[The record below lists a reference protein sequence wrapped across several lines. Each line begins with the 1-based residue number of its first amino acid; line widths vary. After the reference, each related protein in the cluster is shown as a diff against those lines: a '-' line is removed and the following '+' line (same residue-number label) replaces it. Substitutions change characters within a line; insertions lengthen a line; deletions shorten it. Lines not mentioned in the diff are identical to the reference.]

1 MEGLSNLRNLRSLWL
16 GKNKI
21 EKIEGIGG
29 LTSLKQVDVQSNRLT
44 AVSGIDTLSE
54 LEELYLASNAIDS
67 IAGIPQAGTLTTI
80 DLSRN
85 KLSSLAGIEVQ
96 TSLEDLWLS
105 TNLFSTFDFLDHT
118 KKLSKLTT
126 IYLEHNP
133 IASDFE
139 YRLRVSAAMPGLE
152 FIDATMTTAGRQ
164 RPLVSY
170 GTTSA
175 AAVVAPPG
183 STI

>member
-1 MEGLSNLRNLRSLWL
+1 MEGLSSLRSLRSLWL

-21 EKIEGIGG
+21 ERIEGIEE
-29 LTSLKQVDVQSNRLT
+29 LTALRQLDVQSNRLT
-44 AVSGIDTLSE
+44 AISGIQTLSQ
-54 LEELYLASNAIDS
+54 LEELYLASNAIES
-67 IAGIPQAGTLTTI
+67 IEGIPTAGSLSTI

-105 TNLFSTFDFLDHT
+105 TNLFTTFDFLEHLRELT
-118 KKLSKLTT
+118 ALST
-126 IYLEHNP
+126 IYMEHNP

-139 YRLRVSAAMPGLE
+139 YRIRVSAALPRLE

-164 RPLVSY
+164 RPQVAY
-170 GTTSA
+170 TSSTP
-175 AAVVAPPG
+175 VVAPPG
-183 STI
+183 TTV